1 MNTYLPQEWNPKIPP
16 RFEKAVYEHVPE
28 NIRQLFETMKTTRK
42 GIYIHGKVGTGKTH
56 IAYALYR
63 NAVQKAHAYGR
74 FWNTTELLRDIR
86 LDFDR
91 GAYDKHRT
99 EEELMKY
106 DGILFL
112 DDIGAEKNSDWA
124 TETFYMV
131 INKRYND
138 QLPMVFTS
146 NLSIK
151 DLSAHLD
158 DRTASR
164 IVETCDII
172 ELKGEDR
179 RLQK

>member
-1 MNTYLPQEWNPKIPP
+1 MSNEPYKPQWNPKLPARYDNVAYEDVHEDI
-16 RFEKAVYEHVPE
+16 RKKFEVMS
-28 NIRQLFETMKTTRK
+28 ETHK
-42 GIYIHGKVGTGKTH
+42 GLYIHGVVGTGKTH

-63 NAVQKAHAYGR
+63 WCFPKAGAYGR

-86 LDFDR
+86 LDFNRDN
-91 GAYDKHRT
+91 YDKHRS
-99 EEELMKY
+99 EDELMRFK
-106 DGILFL
+106 GVLFL

-138 QLPMVFTS
+138 KLPMVFTS

-151 DLSAHLD
+151 DLSIHLD

-164 IVETCDII
+164 IVETCDVV
-172 ELKGEDR
+172 ELKGGDR
-179 RLQK
+179 RL